1 MVVQVVE
8 EAPMQLDMEVSGMQ
22 GTPNSLLIPR
32 LLHLFRAP
40 LPKVQVQAV
49 SILNLLAGGMPE
61 PLANSLDE

>member
-1 MVVQVVE
+1 
-8 EAPMQLDMEVSGMQ
+8 MQLDLEVTGMQ

-32 LLHLFRAP
+32 LLNLFRSSI
-40 LPKVQVQAV
+40 PKVQVQAV